1 MALIS
6 WYSKR
11 QNAVEYSTFGSE
23 FIAMRVAVE
32 KLKSIRYKLRMMGVP
47 IDGPCNVFADN
58 ESVVKSSVNP
68 ESTLNKKHV
77 SIAYHLTRESFA
89 AGIVDVYFINSKE
102 KI

>member
-1 MALIS
+1 
-6 WYSKR
+6 
-11 QNAVEYSTFGSE
+11 
-23 FIAMRVAVE
+23 MRVAVE

-58 ESVVKSSVNP
+58 ESVFKSSVNP

-102 KI
+102 NLADFLTKVLPYATRKNIFDCIFW